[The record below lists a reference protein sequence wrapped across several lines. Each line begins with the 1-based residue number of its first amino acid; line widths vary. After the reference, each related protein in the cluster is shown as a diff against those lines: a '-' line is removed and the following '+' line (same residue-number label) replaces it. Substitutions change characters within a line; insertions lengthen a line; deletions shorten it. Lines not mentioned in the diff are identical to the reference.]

1 MTDTG
6 LIAETAEVAVS
17 RTADSE
23 LLIELGQEFA
33 RSIDI
38 ESTLT
43 HAASR
48 IAEYM
53 NAEAASVFL
62 LDRASMSLECRA
74 CFGPVNITGLQ
85 MPVGKGIVGKTAA
98 DGLSRLVADVQS
110 DPDFTA
116 RVDRKTGF
124 STRSILCT
132 PLTAADGVIGV
143 LQILNKRDGGLFDE
157 TDQDTLR
164 ILASPTSLAIN
175 NARMA
180 ADLVEQRQIKRE
192 LFLARRL
199 QRSFYPRRRTDGFPV
214 QGINLP
220 ARQVSG
226 DFYDHFELDDGRIA
240 FTVGDVS
247 GKGMNAALV
256 MVQTATL
263 LRFVGKKAA
272 PAGDWLTEVNNELVD
287 NLSQGMF
294 ICAIAGYYHPA
305 THELEWANAGFPT
318 PLKHNADGSFET
330 YPAMAPPLGI
340 IRQESIA
347 EQHCRLDAGSI
358 YFYSDGVTEIRQE
371 DGSMLEEEG
380 LEALINRFSEKP
392 LKARLGS
399 IVTRLRRMKIIDD
412 TTLLA
417 IDGVNA

>member
-1 MTDTG
+1 MTETG
-6 LIAETAEVAVS
+6 VIGETGHAVAS

-43 HAASR
+43 HAATR

-53 NAEAASVFL
+53 DAEAASVFL
-62 LDRASMSLECRA
+62 LDKAAMTLECRA

-98 DGLSRLVADVQS
+98 DGLSRLVADVQQ

-132 PLTAADGVIGV
+132 ALTAADGVIGV

-180 ADLVEQRQIKRE
+180 ADLVEQRQMKRE

-199 QRSFYPRRRTDGFPV
+199 QRSFYPRRRKDGFPV

-272 PAGDWLTEVNNELVD
+272 PAGEWLTEVNNELVD

-294 ICAIAGYYHPA
+294 ICAIAGYYHPERR
-305 THELEWANAGFPT
+305 ELEWANAGFPT
-318 PLKHNADGSFET
+318 PLKHNHDGSFET
-330 YPAMAPPLGI
+330 FPAMAPPLGI
-340 IRQESIA
+340 IRQDLIM
-347 EQHCRLDAGSI
+347 QQYCKLDDASI
-358 YFYSDGVTEIRQE
+358 YFYSDGVTEIRQA

-380 LEALINRFSEKP
+380 LENLIGRFSEKS

-417 IDGVNA
+417 IDGGRE